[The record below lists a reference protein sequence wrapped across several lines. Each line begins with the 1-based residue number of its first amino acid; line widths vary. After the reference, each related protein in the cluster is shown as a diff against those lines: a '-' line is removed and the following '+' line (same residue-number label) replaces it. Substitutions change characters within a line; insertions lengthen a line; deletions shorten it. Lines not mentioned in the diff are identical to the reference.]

1 MTVQLL
7 IFILALVAIIFFF
20 KNFNACVYFVVMID
34 IFLRIVTYLKLNY
47 FRADAF
53 SFLEAIP
60 SNVLDMFNG
69 FELGMVNEILTIVYI
84 IIYIIFEVL
93 LIRFFIKRKF

>member
-7 IFILALVAIIFFF
+7 VFILALVAVIFFF
-20 KNFNACVYFVVMID
+20 KNFNACVYFVVMVD
-34 IFLRIVTYLKLNY
+34 IFLRIVTYLKLHY

-53 SFLEAIP
+53 SFFDVVPA
-60 SNVLDMFNG
+60 NVLDLLNS
-69 FELGMVNEILTIVYI
+69 FELGSFNEILVIVYI

-93 LIRFFIKRKF
+93 LIKFFIKKSF

>member
-1 MTVQLL
+1 MTVQLV
-7 IFILALVAIIFFF
+7 IFILALAAIIFFF

-34 IFLRIVTYLKLNY
+34 IFLRIVTFLTEHYL
-47 FRADAF
+47 RADAF
-53 SFLEAIP
+53 SFLDAIP
-60 SNVLDMFNG
+60 SSVLAMLNS
-69 FELGMVNEILTIVYI
+69 FEMGALNEVLVIIYV

>member
-7 IFILALVAIIFFF
+7 IFILALVAVIFFF

-34 IFLRIVTYLKLNY
+34 IFLRIVTYLTQHYL
-47 FRADAF
+47 RADAF
-53 SFLEAIP
+53 SFLDAVPSDVLAILN
-60 SNVLDMFNG
+60 SFD
-69 FELGMVNEILTIVYI
+69 LGVVNEILVIVYI

>member
-20 KNFNACVYFVVMID
+20 KNFNACVYFVVMVD
-34 IFLRIVTYLKLNY
+34 IFLRIVTYLKLHY

-53 SFLEAIP
+53 SFFDAIP
-60 SNVLDMFNG
+60 GSVLDILNS
-69 FELGMVNEILTIVYI
+69 FEMGIFNEILVIVYI
-84 IIYIIFEVL
+84 IVYIIFEVL
-93 LIRFFIKRKF
+93 LIRFFIRRKF